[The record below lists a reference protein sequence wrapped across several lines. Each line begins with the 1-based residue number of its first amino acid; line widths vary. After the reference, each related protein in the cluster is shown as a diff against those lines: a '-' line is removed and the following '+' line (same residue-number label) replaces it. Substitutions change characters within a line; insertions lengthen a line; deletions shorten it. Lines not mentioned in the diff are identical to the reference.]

1 MNTAIQNQPVDAAAI
16 AVHLYAVSEVKCC
29 SNCSNELTVNE
40 DIRHTSFGLELC
52 EDCLYM

>member
-1 MNTAIQNQPVDAAAI
+1 MNTTIQNQPVDAAAI